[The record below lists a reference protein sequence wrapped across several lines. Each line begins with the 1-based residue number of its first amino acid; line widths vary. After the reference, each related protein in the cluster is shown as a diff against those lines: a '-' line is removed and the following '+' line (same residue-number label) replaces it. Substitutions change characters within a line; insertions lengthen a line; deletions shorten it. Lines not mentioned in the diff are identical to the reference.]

1 MASSIPIMQPVNL
14 MGAAVRTPYY
24 FSKKSGKTF
33 RWEVNAV
40 RHLFLISCAV
50 RVDCI
55 TIKYVNR
62 PTFKR
67 YSKNVIYSVAY
78 TSVHR
83 FLRLLFACGKA
94 ELMLSFFLFGWFQLI
109 VSINF
114 WFPKKV
120 IIIWQLTSLVRV
132 AANVFKYLLK
142 IDYMFLLKEIYIV
155 SDQIGN
161 HSVRHAEAVTEFES
175 GVFSFYAVEWCENIS
190 VDCFVHVKASPTQLE
205 LFLMWFSTL
214 THSHT
219 YISPIRRQHTA
230 RRLCRTISV
239 ILFVVTCAH
248 TPYNYMNVFGNETVT
263 HKWMYVTT
271 HTQPHT
277 GTHRRKQQSSHTYEQ
292 HTTHVRCTHAPANV
306 RKVAADKTDAC
317 ALDVICRC
325 SVEFSATAFL
335 GHHWLSFK
343 PTKYGQSIW
352 KEIK

>member
-14 MGAAVRTPYY
+14 MEAAVRTPYY

-161 HSVRHAEAVTEFES
+161 HSERHTKDMWPSSSREYFHFMQSNDVKIFPSTASCMWKPLQRNWNCFWCDFLHSRTLTHT
-175 GVFSFYAVEWCENIS
+175 FYPSVVNIPLDAY
-190 VDCFVHVKASPTQLE
+190 VE
-205 LFLMWFSTL
+205 LFL
-214 THSHT
+214 
-219 YISPIRRQHTA
+219 
-230 RRLCRTISV
+230 
-239 ILFVVTCAH
+239 
-248 TPYNYMNVFGNETVT
+248 
-263 HKWMYVTT
+263 
-271 HTQPHT
+271 
-277 GTHRRKQQSSHTYEQ
+277 
-292 HTTHVRCTHAPANV
+292 
-306 RKVAADKTDAC
+306 
-317 ALDVICRC
+317 
-325 SVEFSATAFL
+325 
-335 GHHWLSFK
+335 
-343 PTKYGQSIW
+343 
-352 KEIK
+352 